1 MAMVLCLDC
10 DRKIELNLNHKPG
23 DKVICSSCGSEFE
36 IVSMDPP
43 EIEWLYDEY
52 DDEEWDDDDD
62 WEDDDDEWEDA
73 EENWSWM
80 IAKRQRLQMVPSN
93 DKRRRYQEADR
104 D

>member
-23 DKVICSSCGSEFE
+23 DQVECPSCGSEFE

-43 EIEWLYDEY
+43 EIEWLYDDY
-52 DDEEWDDDDD
+52 DDEEWDDEDEDWEDDD
-62 WEDDDDEWEDA
+62 WEDSD
-73 EENWSWM
+73 ENWSWM
-80 IAKRQRLQMVPSN
+80 IAKRQRLQMVPSPTRR
-93 DKRRRYQEADR
+93 KRPQEFER